1 MIPADESTTATQDE
15 ICATCSA
22 LAGEV
27 AEGYDRLLAGLH
39 RSYQAWCEGQVW
51 APALIRRY
59 RRALFE
65 YEQRYGARLD

>member
-1 MIPADESTTATQDE
+1 MIPPTELKAVIKDE

-22 LAGEV
+22 LVGDLAD
-27 AEGYDRLLAGLH
+27 GYDRLLAGLD
-39 RSYQAWCEGQVW
+39 RGYQAWYEGQVW

-59 RRALFE
+59 RRALLE